1 MRLGNAKSI
10 RLLTGSETETDEAF
24 WGKVG
29 EKHIR
34 GSPGQYCLHHRKK
47 AVKSEE
53 SSVSLKSGVNS
64 YC

>member
-10 RLLTGSETETDEAF
+10 RLLTGPETETDEAF
-24 WGKVG
+24 GGKVG

-53 SSVSLKSGVNS
+53 SSVCLKSGVNS